1 MFDSVEKLPG
11 WHKDAECQRH
21 YDPDLWWY
29 NYPLHTQP
37 DERSET
43 ILRVSVALEY
53 CSACPVRKE
62 CLAEGLKTDNLHA
75 GSIWGGMLFSD
86 RRRMLGKRANDRY
99 YNERW
104 LKAGLNRLSRRRNSG
119 V

>member
-1 MFDSVEKLPG
+1 MFDSVEKLPS
-11 WHKDAECQRH
+11 WHAQAECQRH

-29 NYPLHTQP
+29 KYPRP
-37 DERSET
+37 EDADERSET
-43 ILRVSVALEY
+43 ILRVSVALDY

-62 CLAEGLKTDNLHA
+62 CLAEGLKTDNLHP
-75 GSIWGGMLFSD
+75 GSIWGGLLYSE
-86 RRRMLGKRANDRY
+86 RRRMLSKRSNERH

-104 LKAGLNRLSRRRNSG
+104 LKAGLDRLAKRRGQG

>member
-1 MFDSVEKLPG
+1 MFDSVEKLPT

-21 YDPDLWWY
+21 YDPNLWWY
-29 NYPLHTQP
+29 DYPLPSQP
-37 DERSET
+37 DERAET